1 MNFQPTGHRRVIYKT
16 SKAPTPLGPYNQ
28 AVRVDDTL
36 YISGQIGVILGTR
49 NLLNT
54 VEDQTRQIFTYLEE
68 ILKVAGGGLGN
79 VVRTTVYMYDMND
92 FSAVNDIYETYF
104 PKNAPA
110 RVAFQVWIHLKT
122 IQPLT

>member
-1 MNFQPTGHRRVIYKT
+1 MDFQPTGHRRVIYKT

-49 NLLNT
+49 NLLNN

-68 ILKVAGGGLGN
+68 ILKGAGGGLN
-79 VVRTTVYMYDMND
+79 NIVRTTVYMYDIND
-92 FSAVNDIYETYF
+92 FSAVNDIYKTYF
-104 PKNAPA
+104 PNNAPA
-110 RVAFQVWIHLKT
+110 RVAFQV
-122 IQPLT
+122 